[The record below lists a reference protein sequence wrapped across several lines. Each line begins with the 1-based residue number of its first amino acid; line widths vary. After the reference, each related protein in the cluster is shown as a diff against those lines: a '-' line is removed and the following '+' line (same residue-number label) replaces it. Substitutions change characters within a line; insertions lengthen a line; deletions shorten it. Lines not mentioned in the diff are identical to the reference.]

1 MHHELIMIDCANIP
15 YEILYCIA
23 SSLSYYDSLE
33 CSKVCEQ
40 WYQPFMDSLW
50 RTVHIDSEGS
60 NEVFDKSQDSNY
72 LINGH
77 LVQEIITYEGI
88 QIDSSQLLYL
98 QKLFPNVQRL
108 SLILTEDQDTA
119 VDWSAWRKLIFFKI
133 VFNGDHRDAI
143 TKIFSETF
151 SQLPCL
157 KEVTSCFEGW
167 MTLSIG
173 DLEAIHNVQYL
184 HTLYLSLVEDGL
196 NLQDL
201 ADIAKAVPANHLSK
215 VELFLYISDLRLI
228 YYFTIKYQNVRELTL
243 HNISNKTDLVD
254 CHLEEAKS
262 RIAMLPQV
270 FLKLEKLYIR
280 QYYSNDTFT
289 LAFWECFPDGS
300 FSIKE
305 IIYIFTAVL
314 GEFNRI
320 QDTTRELI
328 RVCSKTIE
336 SITAI
341 FETLAYIP
349 KTEYLTRGFSYCPR
363 LVYLTFYRCGA
374 TMELDTT
381 LDCFPSLK
389 ELSLFTGKLYISSKA
404 TKVEGPHGLRVINLG
419 DVSTDPDSLKYI
431 TTRCESLSHMRL
443 ERVNIFGDISPSTG
457 CCLIDMS
464 NARLTELKIN
474 SLLFQPSCQ
483 EWECLPRTSIHFMK
497 IVRLDKSHPCNT
509 EGSKINKTSMDISND
524 TISTWHNVFDRGIFP
539 NTLDTVITEQNKV
552 NAIEKY
558 FQDFKVN
565 LVRDRIQDTTI
576 YERKQR
582 PENWTMKLWQGYA
595 LFVCGYTK
603 NYNINYKN
611 GSKYEE
617 KYKWDNDKNIVHT
630 VTDILVEPIFY
641 F

>member
-1 MHHELIMIDCANIP
+1 MHHELIMIDCGNLP

-33 CSKVCEQ
+33 CSTVCEQ

-50 RTVHIDSEGS
+50 RTVHINSEGS
-60 NEVFDKSQDSNY
+60 NEIFAKIPDSKY
-72 LINGH
+72 LMNGH
-77 LVQEIITYEGI
+77 LVREIITYKGC
-88 QIDSSQLLYL
+88 QLDSSQLLYL

-108 SLILTEDQDTA
+108 SLITKDQDTA
-119 VDWSAWRKLIFFKI
+119 VDWSAWKKLIFFKI
-133 VFNGDHRDAI
+133 VFNGDDKDTR

-151 SQLPCL
+151 SQLSCL
-157 KEVTSCFEGW
+157 KEVSSSFESW
-167 MTLSIG
+167 QTLSIG
-173 DLEAIHNVQYL
+173 DLEAIHNLQRL
-184 HTLYLSLVEDGL
+184 QTLQLCLMENDL
-196 NLQDL
+196 TFQDL
-201 ADIAKAVPANHLSK
+201 ADIAKAVPAKHLSK

-243 HNISNKTDLVD
+243 HNANDKTDLVN

-262 RIAMLPQV
+262 RIAVLPQV
-270 FLKLEKLYIR
+270 FSRLEKLYIR
-280 QYYSNDTFT
+280 PYYPNDAFT
-289 LAFWECFPDGS
+289 LAFWKCFPDEA

-305 IIYIFTAVL
+305 IVYTFTTVL
-314 GEFNRI
+314 DEFKRI

-336 SITAI
+336 SITVI

-349 KTEYLTRGFSYCPR
+349 KTEDLTRGFSYCPR
-363 LVYLTFYRCGA
+363 LVYLNFHRCGA
-374 TMELDTT
+374 TIELDTM

-389 ELSLFTGKLYISSKA
+389 EFSLFTGKLYISSKA
-404 TKVEGPHGLRVINLG
+404 TKVEGPHGLRVINLNA
-419 DVSTDPDSLKYI
+419 VSTDPDSLKYI
-431 TTRCESLSHMRL
+431 TTRCESLSHMCL

-474 SLLFQPSCQ
+474 SIFFIPSCQ
-483 EWECLPRTSIHFMK
+483 EWEWLPRTSIHFMK
-497 IVRLDKSHPCNT
+497 VARLDKSHPRNIEDSKNT
-509 EGSKINKTSMDISND
+509 KTSVNISND
-524 TISTWHNVFDRGIFP
+524 TILTWHNVFDRGIFP
-539 NTLDTVITEQNKV
+539 NTLDTLITEQTKV
-552 NAIEKY
+552 NTIEEY

-565 LVRDRIQDTTI
+565 LVHDRIQYTTI
-576 YERKQR
+576 CERKQR

-603 NYNINYKN
+603 NYYINYEN
-611 GSKYEE
+611 GSKYGE

-630 VTDILVEPIFY
+630 VTETY
-641 F
+641 